1 MVLSSYVARTDE
13 PGTTG
18 NKNSAWLQVAWRD
31 RVWDTS
37 GFVKHVGDDFNP
49 GVGFIRRQGMRQAFA
64 TFGAHPQPNIAAL
77 QEVNPYVDVSFISDL
92 DWSLET
98 RSVTGGLGATFLDG
112 GTLNLEYTNNFERLT
127 EPTLIT
133 GVEVPTGQ
141 YDFAEAALSYRAS
154 GARWISGN
162 VRFSKGSFF
171 DGNKTSVGGSALLRP
186 NYHLLLDVSAQHNEG
201 TLAGAPFTADLFS
214 GRLRYA
220 HSTRFF
226 ASAFVQYNK
235 SAELLVANVRINLI
249 HAPLSDI
256 FLVYTERRDM
266 ADGVQDRLR
275 GRLVTL
281 KVTRL
286 FGF

>member
-1 MVLSSYVARTDE
+1 
-13 PGTTG
+13 
-18 NKNSAWLQVAWRD
+18 
-31 RVWDTS
+31 
-37 GFVKHVGDDFNP
+37 
-49 GVGFIRRQGMRQAFA
+49 
-64 TFGAHPQPNIAAL
+64 
-77 QEVNPYVDVSFISDL
+77 
-92 DWSLET
+92 
-98 RSVTGGLGATFLDG
+98 LGATFLDG

-171 DGNKTSVGGSALLRP
+171 DGDKTSVGGSALLRP
-186 NYHLLLDVSAQHNEG
+186 NYHLLLDLSAQHNEG